1 MRGIIG
7 PAAVVVGFFRRA
19 TLALAT
25 LAALIPGAVAQGRA
39 YVPPGGRVYAGLTG
53 GTSVIPFERMVRKHP
68 PVFEVFMTW
77 NTRTS
82 WLSPPLH
89 AFRSRLGLHI
99 STSRGYG
106 QGGVISPQAIA
117 QGQSDWFLLNL
128 GRNLARSGRVVY
140 IRLMGEPNGYW
151 NAYAAFNADGSGR
164 GPQNSPAWYVQAWRR
179 SVLILRG
186 GRVRTID
193 RRLRRLGLPPIHG
206 RLRRTRS
213 GRLKLLP
220 QPKVTFLWVPQDA
233 GSPDIAA
240 NAPAAFFPG
249 YAYVDWV
256 GTDFYASYPNFG
268 LLNSFYS
275 EFPLRPF
282 VISEWALYGGDDPQF
297 VHALFGWVH
306 SHRRV
311 RMLNYYQGFVPSSPA
326 NLAHFPASQAAL
338 RQELASPL
346 FLPYAPEY
354 AHPYHHPPP
363 PGKRP
368 KPKPPRP
375 PQPPLP
381 GSPPGPPPGLP
392 PVCVGLLGIC
402 APGL

>member
-7 PAAVVVGFFRRA
+7 LPAVRRWA
-19 TLALAT
+19 TLALAA
-25 LAALIPGAVAQGRA
+25 LAVLIPGAGAQGRA

-53 GTSVIPFERMVRKHP
+53 GTSVIPFERMVHKHP

-77 NTRTS
+77 NTATS

-89 AFRSRLGLHI
+89 AFRSRLALHI

-128 GRNLARSGRVVY
+128 GRNLARPRRVVY

-164 GPQNSPAWYVQAWRR
+164 GPQNSPSWYARAWRR

-193 RRLRRLGLPPIHG
+193 RRLRGLGLPPIHG

-213 GRLKLLP
+213 GRLKPLP

-256 GTDFYASYPNFG
+256 GTDFYSRFPNWSGLERFYRTRPWANKPFAFG
-268 LLNSFYS
+268 
-275 EFPLRPF
+275 
-282 VISEWALYGGDDPQF
+282 EWAVWGSDSPGF
-297 VHALFGWVH
+297 VRQLFGWAR
-306 SHRRV
+306 SHPRV
-311 RMLNYYQGFVPSSPA
+311 RMLVYNQGERAGGPFRLERYPA
-326 NLAHFPASQAAL
+326 AARAL
-338 RQELASPL
+338 RSELTRHRSWFAL
-346 FLPYAPEY
+346 APEW
-354 AHPYHHPPP
+354 AA
-363 PGKRP
+363 GG
-368 KPKPPRP
+368 
-375 PQPPLP
+375 Q
-381 GSPPGPPPGLP
+381 G
-392 PVCVGLLGIC
+392 
-402 APGL
+402 